1 MSRVQSIERA
11 FAVLGALADGPIG
24 VTEVADRADLPKSTA
39 ARLLASLAR
48 EGVVE
53 QVPGDT
59 RYRLGPRLVTLAAR
73 IRPGRSLAALA
84 RPSLEALADTV
95 GEAAGLSIADGD
107 LVHYIE
113 QVSSPNPVSV
123 RDWTG
128 SRIPLHAVSSGQ
140 VLLAYAPTTFV
151 QRYLGRPMERFTPR
165 TLVTADELLE
175 RMRAIRRDGYT
186 WALEEFDEGISSVA
200 APVADASGEVVAAV
214 HLHGPSYRFPVAG
227 RGRRAGRPGGRDGG
241 ADLGQPA
248 PGGLSGRL
256 LVRARCGQ
264 PMLADRARWRRSG
277 VKAADSATSATPSAT
292 RSPRLKPKSPVRS
305 RAIPNAS
312 GATADRR

>member
-24 VTEVADRADLPKSTA
+24 VSEVADRADLPKSTA
-39 ARLLASLAR
+39 ARLLGSLAR

-53 QVPGDT
+53 QVPGDS

-73 IRPGRSLAALA
+73 IRPTRTLAGLA
-84 RPSLEALADTV
+84 RPSLEDLVDTA
-95 GEAAGLSIADGD
+95 GEAAGLSVRDGHNA
-107 LVHYIE
+107 HYID
-113 QVSSPNPVSV
+113 QVGSPNPVSV

-151 QRYLGRPMERFTPR
+151 QRYLGRPMETFTLR
-165 TLVTADELLE
+165 TLVTADALLE

-200 APVADASGEVVAAV
+200 APVADGSGEVVAVV
-214 HLHGPSYRFPVAG
+214 HLHGPSYRFP
-227 RGRRAGRPGGRDGG
+227 
-241 ADLGQPA
+241 A
-248 PGGLSGRL
+248 PGAEARL
-256 LVRARCGQ
+256 AELVVAAAARVTESLRQAG
-264 PMLADRARWRRSG
+264 
-277 VKAADSATSATPSAT
+277 
-292 RSPRLKPKSPVRS
+292 
-305 RAIPNAS
+305 
-312 GATADRR
+312 

>member
-39 ARLLASLAR
+39 ARLLASLSR

-73 IRPGRSLAALA
+73 IRPTRSLAAFA
-84 RPSLEALADTV
+84 RPSLEVLAEAV
-95 GEAAGLSIADGD
+95 GEAAGLSVPDGD

-113 QVSSPNPVSV
+113 QVGSPNPVSV

-140 VLLAYAPTTFV
+140 VLLAFAPPTFV
-151 QRYLGRPMERFTPR
+151 QRYFGRPMERFTAR
-165 TLVTADELLE
+165 TLVTADDLLE
-175 RMRAIRRDGYT
+175 RMRAIRRDGYA

-214 HLHGPSYRFPVAG
+214 HLHGPSYRFP
-227 RGRRAGRPGGRDGG
+227 RPG
-241 ADLGQPA
+241 AE
-248 PGGLSGRL
+248 
-256 LVRARCGQ
+256 
-264 PMLADRARWRRSG
+264 LAIAER
-277 VKAADSATSATPSAT
+277 V
-292 RSPRLKPKSPVRS
+292 V
-305 RAIPNAS
+305 
-312 GATADRR
+312 ATASQIASSLREAW